1 MPSLLIS
8 LDTKRKCTDIRAGKT
23 ISIFFLKYNPRVMHT
38 FDPSIREAETSQL
51 ETHRSDS
58 VKAKSTLGHKDG
70 SAGKGPEGRRE
81 PTPSGCPLTFT
92 SLPW

>member
-23 ISIFFLKYNPRVMHT
+23 ISIFFLKYNLQVMHT

-51 ETHRSDS
+51 EIHR
-58 VKAKSTLGHKDG
+58 
-70 SAGKGPEGRRE
+70 
-81 PTPSGCPLTFT
+81 
-92 SLPW
+92 